1 MKGSR
6 RETKIGRRLAWL
18 GAAAML
24 ALGALPGIVRAQE
37 GYPNK
42 PIRLVVGFPPGGGID
57 LAARVFGA
65 KLQESMSVSV
75 LVENRPGATGLI
87 AAELAAKVAPDGYT
101 LLVGA
106 AGQMTINPVLFA
118 KLPYDPLK
126 DFVPIAT
133 LTVFPMLIAVNPS
146 VPVKSLRELIALVKS
161 QPGKFNYSHGGAAHQ
176 IAGEMLNQAA
186 GMDMRNVPY
195 KGGAPAVNAAIA
207 GDVPVT
213 VVDSPAAMTQIRACR
228 LRALAVT
235 TAQRS
240 PLIPDLPTIAESGF
254 PDYQISIWSG
264 LFAPAGT
271 PSGIVARLFKEVVGA
286 AKSPD
291 VLDKLRSMGVD
302 PGGMAPEQLGALM
315 SSEIAKFRAI
325 VKSANIKAQ

>member
-6 RETKIGRRLAWL
+6 REAKIGLRLAWF

-24 ALGALPGIVRAQE
+24 ALGALSGLARAQE

-42 PIRLVVGFPPGGGID
+42 PIRLLVGFPPGGGID
-57 LAARVFGA
+57 LAARVFGV
-65 KLQESMSVSV
+65 KLQESMNVSV

-87 AAELAAKVAPDGYT
+87 AAELAAKAPPDGYT

-106 AGQMTINPVLFA
+106 AGQMTINPALFA

-146 VPVKSLRELIALVKS
+146 VPAKSLRELIALVKS
-161 QPGKFNYSHGGAAHQ
+161 QRGKFNYSHGGAAHQ

-213 VVDSPAAMTQIRACR
+213 VVDSPAALTQIRAGR

-240 PLIPDLPTIAESGF
+240 PLIPDLATVAESGF

-271 PSGIVARLFKEVVGA
+271 PSGIIARLHKEVVNA
-286 AKSPD
+286 ANAPD
-291 VLDKLRSMGVD
+291 LREKLKNMGVD
-302 PGGMAPEQLGALM
+302 PGGMAPDQLAALM
-315 SSEIAKFRAI
+315 RSEIAKYRAI
-325 VKSANIKAQ
+325 VKSANIKAE

>member
-1 MKGSR
+1 MTRLPGESKGVL
-6 RETKIGRRLAWL
+6 RLAWT

-24 ALGALPGIVRAQE
+24 ALGALTGLVRAQE

-65 KLQESMSVSV
+65 KLQEAMNVSIV
-75 LVENRPGATGLI
+75 VENRPGATGLI
-87 AAELAAKVAPDGYT
+87 AAELAAKAAPDGQT

-106 AGQMTINPVLFA
+106 AGQMTINPALFA
-118 KLPYDPLK
+118 KLPYDPVK
-126 DFVPIAT
+126 DFAPIST

-146 VPVKSLRELIALVKS
+146 VPAKSLQELIALVKS
-161 QPGKFNYSHGGAAHQ
+161 RPGKFNYSHGGAAHQ

-213 VVDSPAAMTQIRACR
+213 VVDSPAALTQIRAGR

-240 PLIPDLPTIAESGF
+240 PLIPDLATVAESGF

-271 PSGIVARLFKEVVGA
+271 PSGIIARLHKEVVNA
-286 AKSPD
+286 ANAPD
-291 VLDKLRSMGVD
+291 LREKLKNMGVD
-302 PGGMAPEQLGALM
+302 PGGMAPDRLAALM
-315 SSEIAKFRAI
+315 KSEIAKYRAI
-325 VKSANIKAQ
+325 VKSANIKAE